1 MESSALIILY
11 RPANA
16 ANKTLRAEEPLADKL
31 RFDFHE
37 WSTIYIKI
45 VWPKC
50 DGFALRSFLASV
62 IWSYFS
68 WSSVPRCY
76 SYEPRGKPM

>member
-37 WSTIYIKI
+37 
-45 VWPKC
+45 
-50 DGFALRSFLASV
+50 
-62 IWSYFS
+62 
-68 WSSVPRCY
+68 
-76 SYEPRGKPM
+76 